1 MGTMELITT
10 FVLVILFLLLLYY
23 STRRPPNFPP
33 GIRRIPIIG
42 QYVKGSKPSMD
53 LWKSHTVVG
62 SYIGNHPTI
71 SIHNFHLAKELF
83 NREEYCGR
91 GVNFITRYLRS
102 DSGINK
108 GIISSDG
115 VLWTE
120 QRRFALKHLKDF
132 GFGRIGLEGV
142 IQGEVE
148 DLLNYLAKQESKDFK
163 MDTVFGIPVINILWT
178 IVAGKRFELDDPKVQ
193 RVMILLNRLF
203 KAKFALEY
211 FFIWWGLICYFIPG
225 LSPRRKIISELRTMF
240 RDSIKDHRDSL
251 DTNHPRDF
259 IDVYLI
265 EILKGTNP
273 YFDQE
278 GLELTCLDL
287 FKAGAETSSTT
298 ILWVILYLVKYQ
310 DVQEKC
316 YQEIVRVTGE
326 ERPSLQHSLPYCQ
339 AVIMEVQRLA
349 CVAPQTIPHRITRDV
364 SVEGYDVPQ
373 DSVAMANLWGFMKD
387 PDHWEDPLMFH
398 PERFLEKTDGGLKVT
413 KKERF
418 VPYGIG
424 RRVCMGESLAKDTL
438 FIFVTTLVKN
448 LKFENPVNHPKPDPE
463 NYTDGFTVIPHP
475 YHVKLI
481 CRK

>member
-1 MGTMELITT
+1 
-10 FVLVILFLLLLYY
+10 
-23 STRRPPNFPP
+23 
-33 GIRRIPIIG
+33 
-42 QYVKGSKPSMD
+42 
-53 LWKSHTVVG
+53 
-62 SYIGNHPTI
+62 
-71 SIHNFHLAKELF
+71 
-83 NREEYCGR
+83 
-91 GVNFITRYLRS
+91 
-102 DSGINK
+102 
-108 GIISSDG
+108 
-115 VLWTE
+115 
-120 QRRFALKHLKDF
+120 
-132 GFGRIGLEGV
+132 
-142 IQGEVE
+142 
-148 DLLNYLAKQESKDFK
+148 
-163 MDTVFGIPVINILWT
+163 
-178 IVAGKRFELDDPKVQ
+178 
-193 RVMILLNRLF
+193 MINRL
-203 KAKFALEY
+203 Y
-211 FFIWWGLICYFIPG
+211 C
-225 LSPRRKIISELRTMF
+225 
-240 RDSIKDHRDSL
+240 
-251 DTNHPRDF
+251 RDF

-349 CVAPQTIPHRITRDV
+349 CVAPQTIPHRSVIYNIILSSNIYCRITRDV

-373 DSVAMANLWGFMKD
+373 DCVAIANLWGFMKD

-398 PERFLEKTDGGLKVT
+398 PERFLEKIDGGLKVL

-475 YHVKLI
+475 YHVELI